1 MKAIYIR
8 VSTSEQN
15 TDRQKI
21 NTQDCKIYEEKV
33 SGVIPFA
40 DRPYASKLIK
50 DITKGLVD
58 EVEVSNLNRLGRN
71 MKDIISTIDFFNQH
85 KINLFVKDLN
95 INSLDGKKKQTQAF
109 FLISSVMAMVSEMQR
124 NEIKENTKQGIEI
137 AKKKGVYQAR
147 NRRGKVSN
155 EKLLEKYKNVIKDIK
170 KGNATAQIL
179 KTNFI
184 IYDKEYLALTDDEKK
199 RFKGKMISR
208 NTYKKIKA
216 LIQ

>member
-21 NTQDCKIYEEKV
+21 NVQDCKIYEEKV

-40 DRPYASKLIK
+40 ERPYASKLIK
-50 DITKGLVD
+50 DIINGLVD

-71 MKDIISTIDFFNQH
+71 MKDIITTIAFFNEH
-85 KINLFVKDLN
+85 KVNLFVKDLN
-95 INSLDGKKKQTQAF
+95 INSLDGEKKQTQAF

-124 NEIKENTKQGIEI
+124 TEIRDNTLQGIEI

-147 NRRGKVSN
+147 TTRGAVSI
-155 EKLLEKYKNVIKDIK
+155 EKLLEKYKNVVKDIK

-184 IYDKEYLALTDDEKK
+184 IFDKDYLALSEYEKK
-199 RFKGKMISR
+199 RFKGKTISR
-208 NTYKKIKA
+208 NTYKKIKT
-216 LIQ
+216 LLN

>member
-8 VSTSEQN
+8 VSTAEQN

-21 NTQDCKIYEEKV
+21 NTEDCKIYEDKI
-33 SGVIPFA
+33 SGIVPFNERLQA
-40 DRPYASKLIK
+40 KKLIK
-50 DITKGLVD
+50 DISNGLVD

-71 MKDIISTIDFFNQH
+71 MKDIISTIDFFNEH
-85 KINLFVKDLN
+85 KVNLFVKDLN
-95 INSLDGKKKQTQAF
+95 INSLDGERKQSQAF
-109 FLISSVMAMVSEMQR
+109 FLLSSIMAMVSEMQR
-124 NEIKENTKQGIEI
+124 NEIKENTRQGIEI

-147 NRRGKVSN
+147 ATRGSVSD
-155 EKLLEKYKNVIKDIK
+155 EKLLEKYKNLVKDIK

-184 IYDKEYLALTDDEKK
+184 LHDKDYLALTDDEKK
-199 RFKGKMISR
+199 RCKGKTISR

-216 LIQ
+216 LLS

>member
-8 VSTSEQN
+8 VSTAEQN

-21 NTQDCKIYEEKV
+21 NTEDCKIYEDKI
-33 SGVIPFA
+33 SGIIPFNERLQA
-40 DRPYASKLIK
+40 KKLIK
-50 DITKGLVD
+50 DISNGLVD

-71 MKDIISTIDFFNQH
+71 MKDIISTIDFFNE
-85 KINLFVKDLN
+85 KKVNLFVKDLN
-95 INSLDGKKKQTQAF
+95 INSLDGERKQSQAF
-109 FLISSVMAMVSEMQR
+109 FLLSSIMATVSEMQR

-147 NRRGKVSN
+147 TTRGAVSD
-155 EKLLEKYKNVIKDIK
+155 EKLLEKYKNVVKDIK

-184 IYDKEYLALTDDEKK
+184 IYDKDYLALTDDEKK
-199 RFKGKMISR
+199 RFKGKTISR

-216 LIQ
+216 LLN

>member
-21 NTQDCKIYEEKV
+21 NIQDCKIYEEKV

-40 DRPYASKLIK
+40 ERPYASKLIK
-50 DITKGLVD
+50 DIINGLVD
-58 EVEVSNLNRLGRN
+58 EVEVSNSNRLGRN
-71 MKDIISTIDFFNQH
+71 MKDIITTIAFFNEH
-85 KINLFVKDLN
+85 KVNLFVKDLN
-95 INSLDGKKKQTQAF
+95 INSLDGEKKQTQAF

-124 NEIKENTKQGIEI
+124 TEIRDNTLQGIEI

-147 NRRGKVSN
+147 TTRGAVSI
-155 EKLLEKYKNVIKDIK
+155 EKLLEKYKNVVKDIK

-184 IYDKEYLALTDDEKK
+184 IFDKDYLALSEYEKK
-199 RFKGKMISR
+199 RYKGKTISR
-208 NTYKKIKA
+208 KTYKKIKT
-216 LIQ
+216 LLN

>member
-8 VSTSEQN
+8 VSTAEQN

-21 NTQDCKIYEEKV
+21 NTEDCKIYEDKI
-33 SGVIPFA
+33 SGIIPFNERLQA
-40 DRPYASKLIK
+40 KKLIK
-50 DITKGLVD
+50 DISNGLVD

-71 MKDIISTIDFFNQH
+71 MKDIISTIDFFNE
-85 KINLFVKDLN
+85 KKVNLFVKDLN
-95 INSLDGKKKQTQAF
+95 INSLDGERKQSQKVF
-109 FLISSVMAMVSEMQR
+109 FLLSSIMATVSEMQR

-147 NRRGKVSN
+147 PTRAVSD
-155 EKLLEKYKNVIKDIK
+155 EKLLEKYKNVVKDIK

-199 RFKGKMISR
+199 RFKGKTISR

>member
-8 VSTSEQN
+8 VSTTEQN

-21 NTQDCKIYEEKV
+21 NAQDCKIYEEKV

-50 DITKGLVD
+50 DIINGLVD

-71 MKDIISTIDFFNQH
+71 MKDIITTISFFNDH
-85 KINLFVKDLN
+85 KVNLFVKDLN
-95 INSLDGKKKQTQAF
+95 INSLDGEKKQSQAF
-109 FLISSVMAMVSEMQR
+109 FLLSSVMAMVSEMQR

-147 NRRGKVSN
+147 KTRGAVSD
-155 EKLLEKYKNVIKDIK
+155 EKLLEKYKNIVKDIK

-184 IYDKEYLALTDDEKK
+184 IYDKDYLALTDDEKK
-199 RFKGKMISR
+199 RFKGKTISR
-208 NTYKKIKA
+208 NTYKKIERL
-216 LIQ
+216 LI

>member
-21 NTQDCKIYEEKV
+21 NIQDCKIYEEKV

-40 DRPYASKLIK
+40 ERPYASKLIK
-50 DITKGLVD
+50 DIINGLVD

-71 MKDIISTIDFFNQH
+71 MKDIITTIAFFNEH
-85 KINLFVKDLN
+85 KVNLFVKDLN
-95 INSLDGKKKQTQAF
+95 INSLDGEKKQTQAF

-124 NEIKENTKQGIEI
+124 TEIRDNTLQGIEI

-147 NRRGKVSN
+147 ATRGTVSDK
-155 EKLLEKYKNVIKDIK
+155 KLLEKYKNVVKDIK

-179 KTNFI
+179 KTNYI
-184 IYDKEYLALTDDEKK
+184 IYDKDYLALPEDVKK
-199 RFKGKMISR
+199 RFKGKTISR

-216 LIQ
+216 LLN